1 MSITQNSELPSGS
14 RTRTITHSRP
24 LRTFAGI
31 VGAASLLLFSAS
43 AGAAAHSNVALNEA
57 SNGKVVTVHATDH
70 LTLTLHSTYWTI
82 APLPKQKVI
91 TQVGPTVTAPRLPAS
106 ANGCVPGQGCGTVTA
121 HFLAT
126 GVGQIRLS
134 ASRTSCGEAL
144 RCTPRQ
150 SHWTVVI
157 RVR

>member
-1 MSITQNSELPSGS
+1 MLITQNSELPSGS
-14 RTRTITHSRP
+14 RIRTMSRSRP
-24 LRTFAGI
+24 LRKFAGI
-31 VGAASLLLFSAS
+31 VGATSILLFSAS
-43 AGAAAHSNVALNEA
+43 AGAAVHSNVALNEA
-57 SNGKVVTVHATDH
+57 SNGKVVTVHAGDH

-82 APLPKQKVI
+82 APLPKQIVI
-91 TQVGPTVTAPRLPAS
+91 TPVGPTVTAPRLPAS

>member
-1 MSITQNSELPSGS
+1 MIVQNSRLPSEM
-14 RTRTITHSRP
+14 RTRAMSRSHS
-24 LRTFAGI
+24 LRAFAGLFGAALVVLSSVSA
-31 VGAASLLLFSAS
+31 VGATT
-43 AGAAAHSNVALNEA
+43 SNVALNEI
-57 SNGKVVTVHATDH
+57 SNGKVVTVHAGDH

-82 APLPKQKVI
+82 TPLPKQKTI
-91 TQVGPTVTAPRLPAS
+91 TPVGPVVTAPRLPAS

-121 HFLAT
+121 HFLAS